1 MPLPMRTVVNELL
14 VKNDRATKIYEAVH
28 RAWDRAVE
36 LYPQRAVWL
45 RKATF
50 RGIVWEHV
58 VRELNSL
65 ASADPGIAP
74 LFHRDTASF
83 IIDNVILFRFKHA
96 SVSLATANY
105 PTPEA
110 VAYDDHEMDLYG
122 YEGLQRVELCYVLNE
137 FETEVIWVG
146 ISARNNGEFL
156 WKIELTS
163 DGIAIPMQPEFFNDD
178 EFDPLRIASFKQPKS
193 DEAEQNKDKK
203 KKDNGSS

>member
-1 MPLPMRTVVNELL
+1 MPLPIRNVVNE
-14 VKNDRATKIYEAVH
+14 VFAKNDRAAKIYNAVR
-28 RAWDRAVE
+28 RAWDSAVE
-36 LYPQRAVWL
+36 RYPERGRWI

-50 RGIVWEHV
+50 RGIVWEDV
-58 VRELNSL
+58 VRELNSFA
-65 ASADPGIAP
+65 ASDPDVAP

-83 IIDNVILFRFKHA
+83 ILDKAVLFRFKHA
-96 SVSLATANY
+96 NVSLATANF

-110 VAYDDHEMDLYG
+110 VAYDDHDVDLYG
-122 YEGLQRVELCYVLNE
+122 HEGLQRVELCYVLNE

-146 ISARNNGEFL
+146 ISARSNGEFL

-163 DGIAIPMQPEFFNDD
+163 DGVAIPMEPDFFDDD

-203 KKDNGSS
+203 KKDNG